1 MGPPPN
7 QNVLLWIV
15 VFSSFGIVGG
25 VMSVLV
31 WFLKRLLAKY
41 DKRLNDQRRALN
53 ELKKDLRD
61 EIDGVDSD
69 MGRMNHQLLGKI
81 EENRDRREEHFAR
94 EERVK
99 QIKKDVRQSVRRYR
113 DDIGSQIETLITL
126 IEEQ

>member
-1 MGPPPN
+1 MGPPPS

-15 VFSSFGIVGG
+15 IFSSFGIVGS
-25 VMSVLV
+25 VVSVLV

-41 DKRLNDQRRALN
+41 DQRLNNHRQALD
-53 ELKKDLRD
+53 ELKRDMRD

-81 EENRDRREEHFAR
+81 EENRDRREENFAR
-94 EERVK
+94 QHEVK
-99 QIKKDVRQSVRRYR
+99 QIKRDVRKDVRAFR
-113 DDIGSQIETLITL
+113 DSISSQIENLITV